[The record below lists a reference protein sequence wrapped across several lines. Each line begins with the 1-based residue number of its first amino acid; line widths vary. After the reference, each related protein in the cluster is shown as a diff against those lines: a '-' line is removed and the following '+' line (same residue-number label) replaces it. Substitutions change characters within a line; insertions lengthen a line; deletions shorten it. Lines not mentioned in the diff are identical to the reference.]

1 VARSDW
7 CVRASGGDAGGG
19 RSRSASRWQGGLLDL
34 TLHPDFSSNGL
45 IYFSYSKALEGGL
58 TTAVA
63 RARWD
68 GEALREL
75 EDIFVADAA
84 AGEGRHFGSR
94 LLFDRERRLWVTV
107 GDRGLGD
114 PSQDLS
120 NHMGTTLRLHDDGSV
135 PADNPFVGED
145 GARPEIYSYGHRNAQ
160 GLALHPGTGEVW
172 LHEHGPRGGDAVQR
186 VLAGRNYGWPEVSFG
201 REYTFLPIPDPEPGQ
216 GFELPLHHWTP
227 SIAPSGMTFYIGSR
241 FPAWR
246 GDVFAGALAGRHLR
260 RVVFDGLEPIHEE
273 VLLEGAGRADPGRPY
288 WSGRVPLHPYRQR
301 RWGAWEVGAGGV
313 RLRVGVASRGLG
325 SEDSTRDE
333 GHPHRETRS
342 PLVAREA
349 VPPAQVHLH
358 SRLLEVGADSH
369 LELALVRA
377 FTEGLTDDGEPL
389 VQSQI

>member
-1 VARSDW
+1 MALSLAGLVVLSACSTSEGTLLQNPAVQTHEYTFTEVVRGLKRPWALAFLPEGDILVTQRGGEIRLVRQGRLVATP
-7 CVRASGGDAGGG
+7 VAGGPEVQAG
-19 RSRSASRWQGGLLDL
+19 GQGGLLDL

-45 IYFSYSKALEGGL
+45 VYFSYSKALEGGV

-84 AGEGRHFGSR
+84 KDGGRHFGSR
-94 LLFDRERRLWVTV
+94 LLFDGGGRLWVTV
-107 GDRGLGD
+107 GDRGEGD

-135 PADNPFVGED
+135 PEDNPFVGEE

-160 GLALHPGTGEVW
+160 GLDLHPGTGEVW

-227 SIAPSGMTFYIGSR
+227 SIAPSGMSFYTGSR

-246 GDVFAGALAGRHLR
+246 GDVFVGALAGRHLR

-273 VLLEGAGRADPGRPY
+273 VLLEELGERIRD
-288 WSGRVPLHPYRQR
+288 
-301 RWGAWEVGAGGV
+301 V
-313 RLRVGVASRGLG
+313 RTGPDGYLYI
-325 SEDSTRDE
+325 
-333 GHPHRETRS
+333 
-342 PLVAREA
+342 
-349 VPPAQVHLH
+349 
-358 SRLLEVGADSH
+358 
-369 LELALVRA
+369 
-377 FTEGLTDDGEPL
+377 LTDSDDGILGKLEPAGHD
-389 VQSQI
+389 

>member
-1 VARSDW
+1 MESG
-7 CVRASGGDAGGG
+7 RASPAQPNLGTSGAALSLAGLLILSACSTSEGALLQNPAVQTHEYTFTEVVRGLKRPWALAFLPEGDILVTQRGGEIRLVRQGRLEAMPVAGGPEVQAG
-19 RSRSASRWQGGLLDL
+19 GQGGLLDL

-84 AGEGRHFGSR
+84 GGEGRHFGSR

-273 VLLEGAGRADPGRPY
+273 VLLEELGERIRD
-288 WSGRVPLHPYRQR
+288 
-301 RWGAWEVGAGGV
+301 V
-313 RLRVGVASRGLG
+313 RTGPDGYLYI
-325 SEDSTRDE
+325 
-333 GHPHRETRS
+333 
-342 PLVAREA
+342 
-349 VPPAQVHLH
+349 
-358 SRLLEVGADSH
+358 
-369 LELALVRA
+369 
-377 FTEGLTDDGEPL
+377 LTDSDDGVLGRLEPAG
-389 VQSQI
+389 SD

>member
-1 VARSDW
+1 MALSLAGLVVLSACSTSEGTLLQNPAVQTHEYTFTEVVRGLKRPWALAFLPEGDILVTQRGGEIRLVRQGRLVATP
-7 CVRASGGDAGGG
+7 VAGGPEVQAG
-19 RSRSASRWQGGLLDL
+19 GQGGLLDL

-45 IYFSYSKALEGGL
+45 VYFSYSKALEGGV

-84 AGEGRHFGSR
+84 KDGGRHFGSR
-94 LLFDRERRLWVTV
+94 LLFDGGGRLWVTV
-107 GDRGLGD
+107 GDRGEGD

-135 PADNPFVGED
+135 PEDNPFVGED

-160 GLALHPGTGEVW
+160 GLDLHPGTGEVW

-227 SIAPSGMTFYIGSR
+227 SIAPSGMSFYTGSR

-246 GDVFAGALAGRHLR
+246 GDVFVGALAGRHLR

-273 VLLEGAGRADPGRPY
+273 VLLEELGERIRD
-288 WSGRVPLHPYRQR
+288 
-301 RWGAWEVGAGGV
+301 V
-313 RLRVGVASRGLG
+313 RTGPDGYLYI
-325 SEDSTRDE
+325 
-333 GHPHRETRS
+333 
-342 PLVAREA
+342 
-349 VPPAQVHLH
+349 
-358 SRLLEVGADSH
+358 
-369 LELALVRA
+369 
-377 FTEGLTDDGEPL
+377 LTDSDDGILGKLEPAGHD
-389 VQSQI
+389 